1 MKKILI
7 SGSTGFIGSYLLKN
21 LYSKNKI
28 YIVLRSKSKNIEK
41 IKKYKDIKIISYNTF
56 DQLNK
61 KLKKI
66 TIDIIIHCATHYVK
80 KHTFED
86 LADLNKSNI
95 LLGNIILE
103 NLKVMKVKKFINFS
117 TVWEDYNS
125 IKENSYNLYSVYK
138 KSFSLL
144 INYYSKN
151 LPKISFFNMMI
162 SDTFGENDE
171 RLKII
176 NVLRKNYKKNK
187 ITKIISKN
195 LFINLLNIEDIAS
208 AVKLIIK
215 KDIKAGKYIL
225 KNTASYKMI
234 DLIHSFNI
242 NEKKK
247 IKVKWMSNKILKEK
261 IYPYKKI
268 ANWVPKKSLMIDI
281 IKIIK
286 K

>member
-1 MKKILI
+1 
-7 SGSTGFIGSYLLKN
+7 
-21 LYSKNKI
+21 
-28 YIVLRSKSKNIEK
+28 
-41 IKKYKDIKIISYNTF
+41 
-56 DQLNK
+56 
-61 KLKKI
+61 
-66 TIDIIIHCATHYVK
+66 
-80 KHTFED
+80 
-86 LADLNKSNI
+86 
-95 LLGNIILE
+95 
-103 NLKVMKVKKFINFS
+103 
-117 TVWEDYNS
+117 
-125 IKENSYNLYSVYK
+125 
-138 KSFSLL
+138 
-144 INYYSKN
+144 
-151 LPKISFFNMMI
+151 MMI